1 MVITTSSVHDLAAA
15 LPQLRAASL
24 EVAPRGSLGMPVRLV
39 RIERWFSGCPT
50 WVRGAIIAV
59 VLGPFAVAAW
69 LAVWRFAMKLVGI
82 DVFPVMP

>member
-1 MVITTSSVHDLAAA
+1 
-15 LPQLRAASL
+15 
-24 EVAPRGSLGMPVRLV
+24 MPVRLA
-39 RIERWFSGCPT
+39 RIARWFSGCPT